1 MGVMALLGFTN
12 HLQVFISA
20 VGDKTLHFL
29 LFLFLTISVYFMWK
43 KRIKTNFILTLYSVL
58 LLTVI
63 SECLQVLF
71 NRQFDFVDILCNW
84 AGLATGLFVCV
95 VVDKRMHSEPAN
107 YYVELEAV
115 SVRFV

>member
-1 MGVMALLGFTN
+1 MGIMALLGFTDYFN
-12 HLQVFISA
+12 GFISA

-43 KRIKTNFILTLYSVL
+43 KRIKTNFIFTFYLVL

-84 AGLATGLFVCV
+84 GGLSMGLFVCV
-95 VVDKRMHSEPAN
+95 VVDKRMHSEPTN